1 MKASEDFLEKAKQE
15 GRALL
20 GQETKD
26 KVFSSQHLF
35 PDPDSARR
43 AFVQSVAKL
52 FRVDDWSDLPG
63 ISSTF
68 ELHDHQ
74 GQRKKDGRPVV
85 GDYVRIVLP
94 GPLPENWVSVTDIK
108 EEEQGAAFTVRPSEN
123 PKNPQGEKTEHFFS
137 SEATSTFRV
146 EWEGNTIT
154 AYEIGRNERV
164 NNQGEEAGGRGIV
177 NTLIAGAGW
186 AGIQDM
192 QWNKLTRYLVHLEGE
207 ED

>member
-1 MKASEDFLEKAKQE
+1 MKASENFLEKAKQE

-20 GQETKD
+20 GEETKD
-26 KVFSSQHLF
+26 KVFSSQHTF
-35 PDPDSARR
+35 PDPGSARR
-43 AFVQSVAKL
+43 AFVESVVKL
-52 FRVDDWSDLPG
+52 FRVDAWSDLPG

-68 ELHDHQ
+68 ELYDHQ

-94 GPLPENWVSVTDIK
+94 GPLPENWVSVTDTK
-108 EEEQGAAFTVRPSEN
+108 EEEEGAEFTVRPSEN
-123 PKNPQGEKTEHFFS
+123 PQNPQREKTEHFFS
-137 SEATSTFRV
+137 REATSTFRV
-146 EWEGNTIT
+146 EWQGNTIT

-186 AGIQDM
+186 AGIQDI
-192 QWNKLTRYLVHLEGE
+192 QWNKLTRYLVHLEE
-207 ED
+207 N